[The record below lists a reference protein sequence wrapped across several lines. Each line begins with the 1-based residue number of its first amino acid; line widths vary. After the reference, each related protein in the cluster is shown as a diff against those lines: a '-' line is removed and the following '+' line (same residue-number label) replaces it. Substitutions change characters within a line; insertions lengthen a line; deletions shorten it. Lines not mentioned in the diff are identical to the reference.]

1 MDMVD
6 MDMVDM
12 VDMVNMVDMVDMK
25 PDSDEDKQVGSDP
38 GKANANKKKPGN
50 VLHPENHTFGIF

>member
-1 MDMVD
+1 MVDMVD
-6 MDMVDM
+6 MDMDM
-12 VDMVNMVDMVDMK
+12 DMVNMVDMK

-50 VLHPENHTFGIF
+50 VLHPEAHTFDSF

>member
-1 MDMVD
+1 
-6 MDMVDM
+6 
-12 VDMVNMVDMVDMK
+12 MK

-50 VLHPENHTFGIF
+50 VLHPEAHTFNIF